1 MAYLLLILTPLFWA
15 GNHVAA
21 RGIADIADPFLMA
34 FLRWCL
40 AFIILLPFWLPA
52 AVRQWSIIKA
62 NLPLLLWLS
71 ITSVG
76 CFNTFIYLGVETTTA
91 TNTTLLHAIIPVL
104 ILVLNRLFFKESISL
119 LQWGGIAA
127 SMFGVVVLITHGHV
141 ERILSLHLNPGDL
154 WILAA
159 IGVWAAY
166 SITLKFKPS
175 ELEPFT
181 FFGLSVLIGLLA
193 IAPFALYEQGGLN
206 LPDMERSVWGVVVY
220 VAIFPSILA
229 FTFWNRGVSELGAST
244 AGLFIYL
251 IPVFGT
257 LLSVVVLNE
266 SMHAYHIVGIA
277 LIVLGIWLAV
287 VRRMMAGWNNFKL
300 NEGK

>member
-127 SMFGVVVLITHGHV
+127 SMLGVVVLITHGHV

-287 VRRMMAGWNNFKL
+287 VRRMMASWNNLKL

>member
-52 AVRQWSIIKA
+52 AVRQWSIIKV

-127 SMFGVVVLITHGHV
+127 SMLGVVVLITHGHV

-266 SMHAYHIVGIA
+266 SMHAYHVVGIA

-287 VRRMMAGWNNFKL
+287 VRRMMAGWNNLKL

>member
-127 SMFGVVVLITHGHV
+127 SMLGVVVLITHGHV

-287 VRRMMAGWNNFKL
+287 VRRMMAGWNNLKL

>member
-1 MAYLLLILTPLFWA
+1 VAYLLLILTPLFWA

-21 RGIADIADPFLMA
+21 RGVADVADPFLMA
-34 FLRWCL
+34 FLRWSL

-52 AVRQWSIIKA
+52 AVRQWPVIRS
-62 NLPLLLWLS
+62 NVPLLLWLS
-71 ITSVG
+71 VTSVG

-104 ILVLNRLFFKESISL
+104 ILLLNRIFFKETISF
-119 LQWGGIAA
+119 LQWGGITA
-127 SMFGVVVLITHGHV
+127 SMLGVVVLITQGHV
-141 ERILSLHLNPGDL
+141 ERIVSLHLNPGDL

-166 SITLKFKPS
+166 SITLKFKPA

-181 FFGLSVLIGLLA
+181 FFGLSVLIGLIA
-193 IAPFALYEQGGLN
+193 IVPFALYEQGGVH
-206 LPDMERSVWGVVVY
+206 LPEMDLSVWGVVIY

-257 LLSVVVLNE
+257 LLSVIVLNE
-266 SMHAYHIVGIA
+266 RMHAYHMVGIA

-287 VRRMMAGWNNFKL
+287 VRRIMASWNNRKL
-300 NEGK
+300 S